1 MLALPIISTTSLSA
15 SLNKTEPT
23 CSGVT
28 AKSDC
33 GYLGIDQPGCEA
45 KGCCW
50 VPADPASSDPWC
62 FYKASSKSSCF
73 VWADAATSAPFSDA
87 EQASMRKYYLE
98 NVGVQGT
105 GAVVAAPDPYPS
117 CTGGACSCAGAGAA
131 CVSVMVG
138 GTWKQ
143 EAYLKAPNAG
153 AGDAF
158 GH

>member
-1 MLALPIISTTSLSA
+1 MVRAARPSLASAAVVLLAALVAPCDCVCDYEDVVDCDAHWYCTGPAVAGDLRVFGETVEESCST
-15 SLNKTEPT
+15 
-23 CSGVT
+23 
-28 AKSDC
+28 
-33 GYLGIDQPGCEA
+33 
-45 KGCCW
+45 
-50 VPADPASSDPWC
+50 
-62 FYKASSKSSCF
+62 
-73 VWADAATSAPFSDA
+73 
-87 EQASMRKYYLE
+87 
-98 NVGVQGT
+98 
-105 GAVVAAPDPYPS
+105 AVVAAPDPYPS